1 MRTDLEKQR
10 RSPAPNPPDK
20 EEPFLPWLKHR
31 GILAPFCE
39 YILKGSREIVVF
51 EVHYRTHTCG
61 ELTIENVG
69 QQVALAGWVK
79 RRRDH
84 GGLIFLDLRDRY
96 GITQAVCDPHRSP
109 EAHRV
114 ASELRSEYVVQVS
127 GTVVQRLPGTENANL
142 STGAIEVAAEHITI
156 LNPARTTPFPISDEI
171 EVDEAL
177 RLKYRYLDLRR
188 TRMRDNMLLR
198 HRVVKAMR
206 DYLDERAFLEI
217 ETPILMKSTPEGA
230 RDYLVPSR
238 LYAGQFY
245 ALPQSPQQLKQ
256 LLMVAGM
263 DRYFQIARCF
273 RDEDQRSDRQPEFTQ
288 LDLEMAF
295 VSEDDVMHLIEGLLI
310 HLIERTTQKHIKQR
324 PFPRLTFAEV
334 LERYGTD
341 HPDLR
346 FDLPLVEIADL
357 AAAGTFGVF
366 QGALARNGLV
376 KGIRVPGAGTY
387 SRKEVE
393 ELTEFARTLGAK
405 GLVSLAISPT
415 GEVKSPLTKF
425 MTTTEVQTII
435 DRLQG
440 QPGDLLLFVADS
452 AKVCNDVL
460 FRLRVRL
467 AERLGLIDPQE
478 LALCWV
484 VDFPL
489 LHYNE
494 EEQRYE
500 AEHNPFSGMDESHV
514 ARLESDPLH
523 IRAKQYDI
531 ICNGYEIGGGSIR
544 INVAELQ
551 HKVFSLMNLDNE
563 QIKEQFGHMLEA
575 FEYGAPP
582 HGGIALG
589 IDRLLMLLADENS
602 IREVIAFP
610 KTQSAQD
617 LLMNAPSPVEEKQL
631 QELHL
636 RLRHDEPRPR

>member
-1 MRTDLEKQR
+1 M
-10 RSPAPNPPDK
+10 
-20 EEPFLPWLKHR
+20 
-31 GILAPFCE
+31 G
-39 YILKGSREIVVF
+39 F
-51 EVHYRTHTCG
+51 EVFFRTATCG
-61 ELTIENVG
+61 ELNADAAGREVT
-69 QQVALAGWVK
+69 LAGWVN

-96 GITQAVCDPHRSP
+96 GITQIVCDPERSP
-109 EAHRV
+109 EAHRA
-114 ASELRSEYVVQVS
+114 ASEVRSEYVIQVS
-127 GTVVQRLPGTENANL
+127 GTVVRRLPGTENPNL
-142 STGAIEVAAEHITI
+142 STGAIEVAAQRIVI
-156 LNPARTTPFPISDEI
+156 LNPSRTTPFPISNDVQ
-171 EVDEAL
+171 VDESL

-188 TRMRDNMLLR
+188 PRMRDNIILR
-198 HRVVKAMR
+198 HRVVKVIR
-206 DYLDERAFLEI
+206 DYLDERGFLEI

-238 LYAGQFY
+238 LYPGQFY

-256 LLMVAGM
+256 LLMVAGL

-273 RDEDQRSDRQPEFTQ
+273 RDEDQRADRQPEFTQ

-295 VSEDDVMHLIEGLLI
+295 VSEDDVMKLIEGLLI
-310 HLIERTTQKHIKQR
+310 HLIERTTHKRIKER
-324 PFPRLTFAEV
+324 PFPRLSYKDAMA
-334 LERYGTD
+334 RYGTD

-346 FDLPLVEIADL
+346 FDLPLVEISDL
-357 AAAGTFGVF
+357 AAAGNFGVF
-366 QGALARNGLV
+366 HTALAAGGMV
-376 KGIRVPGAGTY
+376 KGIRVPGAGGY
-387 SRKEVE
+387 SRREID

-405 GLVSLAISPT
+405 GLVSLAISAA
-415 GEVKSPLTKF
+415 GDVKSPLTRF
-425 MTTTEVQTII
+425 MSGDEVQAII
-435 DRLQG
+435 SRLQG

-460 FRLRVRL
+460 FRLRVRM
-467 AERLGLIDPQE
+467 AERLGLIDPDE
-478 LALCWV
+478 MALCWV

-500 AEHNPFSGMDESHV
+500 AEHNPFSGMDEAHID
-514 ARLESDPLH
+514 RLDSDPLNV
-523 IRAKQYDI
+523 RAKQYDI
-531 ICNGYEIGGGSIR
+531 ICNGYEIGGGSVR

-551 HKVFSLMNLDNE
+551 HKVFSLMALNDE

-589 IDRLLMLLADENS
+589 IDRLVMLMADEDS

-617 LLMNAPSPVEEKQL
+617 LLMGAPSPVDEQQL
-631 QELHL
+631 RELHL
-636 RLRHDEPRPR
+636 RLRTDEK

>member
-1 MRTDLEKQR
+1 M
-10 RSPAPNPPDK
+10 
-20 EEPFLPWLKHR
+20 
-31 GILAPFCE
+31 G
-39 YILKGSREIVVF
+39 F
-51 EVHYRTHTCG
+51 EVHFRTHTCG
-61 ELTIENVG
+61 ELNTSNIG
-69 QQVALAGWVK
+69 QQVTLAGWVN

-84 GGLIFLDLRDRY
+84 GGLIFLDIRDRY
-96 GITQAVCDPHRSP
+96 GITQVICDPERSP

-114 ASELRSEYVVQVS
+114 ASELRSEYVVQVT
-127 GTVVQRLPGTENANL
+127 GTVVPRLPGTENPNL
-142 STGAIEVAAEHITI
+142 ATGAIEVAASRIE
-156 LNPARTTPFPISDEI
+156 LLSPSRTTPFPISDTI
-171 EVDEAL
+171 SVDESL

-188 TRMRDNMLLR
+188 PRMRDNIILR
-198 HRVVKAMR
+198 HRVVKAIR
-206 DYLDERAFLEI
+206 DYLDERGFLEI

-238 LYAGQFY
+238 LYPGKFY

-295 VSEDDVMHLIEGLLI
+295 VAEEDVMSLIEGLLI
-310 HLIERTTQKHIKQR
+310 YLIGKTTNKRIKQQ
-324 PFPRLTFAEV
+324 PFPRLSYKHV
-334 LERYGTD
+334 MDRYGTD

-346 FDLPLVEIADL
+346 FDLPLVEITDL
-357 AAAGTFGVF
+357 AAAGNFGVF
-366 QGALARNGLV
+366 QSVLASNGV
-376 KGIRVPGAGTY
+376 IKGIRVPGAGGY
-387 SRKEVE
+387 SRKEIE
-393 ELTEFARTLGAK
+393 ELTEFARVLGAK
-405 GLVSLAISPT
+405 GLVSLAIGPS

-425 MTTTEVQTII
+425 MSAEEVQAII

-440 QPGDLLLFVADS
+440 EPGDLLLFVADS
-452 AKVCNDVL
+452 AKVSNDVL
-460 FRLRVRL
+460 FRLRVKL
-467 AERLGLIDPQE
+467 AERLQLIDPNE
-478 LALCWV
+478 MALCWV

-489 LHYNE
+489 LHYDDE
-494 EEQRYE
+494 GQRYE

-514 ARLESDPLH
+514 DRLDTDPLN

-531 ICNGYEIGGGSIR
+531 ICNGYEIGGGSVR
-544 INVAELQ
+544 INVAEIQ
-551 HKVFSLMNLDNE
+551 QKVFSLMKLDDE

-589 IDRLLMLLADENS
+589 IDRLVMLFADADN

-610 KTQSAQD
+610 KTQAAID
-617 LLMNAPSPVEEKQL
+617 LLMNAPSPVDEKQL

-636 RLRHDEPRPR
+636 KIITDEKRDRQI